1 MQENQI
7 VVDDCLNHLKSIQD
21 NTFDIT
27 FTSPPYGF
35 NAKQDNN
42 SHKKYINSETILKK
56 DWLDWQIKVIDEC
69 LRVSKKYV
77 IYNIG
82 AIKENRENVYRLI
95 GYYADKIHDD
105 MIWYKV
111 NGQPSATPNVINNNY
126 EHILLIKKDKNFQ
139 IKTSG
144 EGIKCFRNVIECF
157 VNSNNPYSD
166 IHGAMMPQKLSDI
179 IIANL
184 TFKGDFVLDPFSGL
198 GTTAISCIKYGRKFY
213 GIEIYE
219 QYAKVSLERIK
230 DAQVEKNS
238 EFNFEMF

>member
-7 VVDDCLNHLKSIQD
+7 VVDDCLNHLKTIQD

-111 NGQPSATPNVINNNY
+111 N
-126 EHILLIKKDKNFQ
+126 
-139 IKTSG
+139 
-144 EGIKCFRNVIECF
+144 
-157 VNSNNPYSD
+157 
-166 IHGAMMPQKLSDI
+166 
-179 IIANL
+179 
-184 TFKGDFVLDPFSGL
+184 VL
-198 GTTAISCIKYGRKFY
+198 
-213 GIEIYE
+213 
-219 QYAKVSLERIK
+219 
-230 DAQVEKNS
+230 
-238 EFNFEMF
+238 